1 MAIDERRA
9 KGRAATRAHFLR
21 VTALG
26 ALLSAAAL
34 VAPLAGTLASPP
46 AAGAAQLPALK
57 SQAAQLGS
65 QIAAESARVQSLSM
79 QFTSESSRL
88 AQLEVQVRGTD
99 ARLASTARKLAAVQV
114 ALRRDVVNSFVS
126 GGVTTSI
133 HTLVTSN
140 NTTNAIRQQYLIAA
154 NGDMSTALDRLH
166 AGQRRLDLERSA
178 LLAGEHHL
186 HAAISMLGA
195 DRAALL
201 SVVASERASLSE
213 VNGQV
218 LMLVNQ
224 QQQAMLASEAQIH
237 TDPIPPG
244 IVAAAASPPPPVLAA
259 PAQPPQQAGT
269 GPWGAVPAPPTPAAF
284 AALRQCESG
293 DNYQDDTGNG
303 YYGAYQ
309 FSLGTWQGLGYSG
322 LPSQAPP
329 AVQDQAARQ
338 LQAADGWGQWP
349 ACAAQ
354 LGLD

>member
-1 MAIDERRA
+1 MAA
-9 KGRAATRAHFLR
+9 VLA
-21 VTALG
+21 
-26 ALLSAAAL
+26 
-34 VAPLAGTLASPP
+34 APLAGVLASPP
-46 AAGAAQLPALK
+46 EAGASQLPALK

-65 QIAAESARVQSLSM
+65 QIAAESAKVQSLSM

-88 AQLEVQVRGTD
+88 AQLH
-99 ARLASTARKLAAVQV
+99 ARLRMIDGRLARTEQKLATVRV
-114 ALRRDVVNSFVS
+114 ALRRDVVDSFVS
-126 GGVTTSI
+126 GGVTTRI

-140 NTTNAIRQQYLIAA
+140 DTTNAIREQYLSAA
-154 NGDMSTALDRLH
+154 NGDMSATLDSLH
-166 AGQRRLDLERSA
+166 AEQRVLAVERSS
-178 LLAGEHHL
+178 LLAAERRVE
-186 HAAISMLGA
+186 AAVSALGA
-195 DRAALL
+195 DRNALQ
-201 SVVASERASLSE
+201 SEDGAERATLAQ

-218 LMLVNQ
+218 VALVNQ
-224 QQQAMLASEAQIH
+224 QQQALLASEAQIH

-244 IVAAAASPPPPVLAA
+244 ILAAAAYPPPAVP
-259 PAQPPQQAGT
+259 QPPGQTAT
-269 GPWGAVPAPPTPAAF
+269 AGPWGAVPAPPTAAAF

-329 AVQDQAARQ
+329 ALQDQAARQ